1 MELLGQPEFGRLLRR
16 LRVERG
22 LSQADLVGAKVSASY
37 VSRLESGGRAVTPQ
51 AAAHLADRL
60 GIAADVFRVSP
71 GTAATDRAPA
81 LLAAAVTALDDGAPA
96 EAVRLLA
103 TCAALPDVSPA
114 YAWQVLWQLA
124 RAHER
129 LGDVPARRD
138 ALERL
143 RPVVQEA
150 GITHLRVRVLAALSG
165 CDRTLGDTEA
175 AVAEGRE
182 ALASA
187 QGATA
192 ADQAEALAALA
203 AAEVEAGR
211 LGEADEHA
219 GLLLEHAE
227 GASGGRRVRALWT
240 AATVHAAR
248 DAHDRALPLLE
259 EALRAADARADLLL
273 WARLRLAA
281 VSAHLEVHGEVT
293 AEAERWCREAE
304 TALAMMD
311 GPAGHPAE
319 LLAVQA
325 RIAFRRGDVAGAA
338 GLCREALAEPGT
350 MSHHDR
356 VRTEILLYEAELA
369 AGTGEPAAAELR
381 RIAEEATRS
390 GNLDVAARAWKALA
404 EATVKG
410 AEPA

>member
-16 LRVERG
+16 LRIERG
-22 LSQADLVGAKVSASY
+22 LSQADLVGPKVSASY
-37 VSRLESGGRAVTPQ
+37 VSRLESGGRAVTRQ
-51 AAAHLADRL
+51 AAVHLAERL
-60 GIAADVFRVSP
+60 GVAADVFQVSP
-71 GTAATDRAPA
+71 GTAATDRASA
-81 LLAAAVTALDDGAPA
+81 LLAAGVTALDDGAPA
-96 EAVRLLA
+96 EAVRLLT

-114 YAWQVLWQLA
+114 YAWQVLWYLA
-124 RAHER
+124 RAYER

-143 RPVVQEA
+143 RPVAQET

-165 CDRTLGDTEA
+165 CDRMLGDTEGA
-175 AVAEGRE
+175 IARARE
-182 ALASA
+182 ALTVA
-187 QGATA
+187 QDATA
-192 ADQAEALAALA
+192 EDQAEALTALA

-219 GLLLEHAE
+219 GLLLERAA
-227 GASGGRRVRALWT
+227 GTSGGRRVRALWT

-259 EALRAADARADLLL
+259 EALRIADARSDLLL

-281 VSAHLEVHGEVT
+281 VSAHVEVHGEVT
-293 AEAERWCREAE
+293 EQAERWCREAE

-311 GPAGHPAE
+311 GAAGRPAE
-319 LLAVQA
+319 LDATQA
-325 RIAFRRGDVAGAA
+325 RIAFRRGDLAGAVR
-338 GLCREALAEPGT
+338 LCREALATSGT

-356 VRTEILLYEAELA
+356 VRTEILLHEAELA
-369 AGTGEPAAAELR
+369 SGAGEPAAAELR

-404 EATVKG
+404 EATAKG
-410 AEPA
+410 A